1 MRLWQLR
8 NNEKN
13 GLRYLLERLQ
23 FWIFFFIYF
32 IPSQPVF
39 FPVKF
44 PFPYFQ
50 MTQNLSS
57 FFGEHCHISSW
68 FLHFS
73 PRESPRKGEGTVI
86 TAEVKIECLR
96 AGQSH
101 TIAQLKEEIDYV
113 ELQYTGRIIYES
125 LSLDQKSTRLLIEG
139 VTFSQICLNRA
150 SQILKNSRS
159 RHFLILLIFEY

>member
-1 MRLWQLR
+1 M
-8 NNEKN
+8 
-13 GLRYLLERLQ
+13 
-23 FWIFFFIYF
+23 
-32 IPSQPVF
+32 
-39 FPVKF
+39 
-44 PFPYFQ
+44 
-50 MTQNLSS
+50 
-57 FFGEHCHISSW
+57 
-68 FLHFS
+68 
-73 PRESPRKGEGTVI
+73 I